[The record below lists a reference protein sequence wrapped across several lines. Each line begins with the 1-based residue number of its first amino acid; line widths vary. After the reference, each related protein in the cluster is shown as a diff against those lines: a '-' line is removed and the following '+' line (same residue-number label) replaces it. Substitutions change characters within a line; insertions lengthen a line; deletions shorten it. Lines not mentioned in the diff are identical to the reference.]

1 MDLIFPRKWPE
12 ANVPGT
18 TGHFKAL
25 VANRMVP
32 TLRGVGL
39 GRVGGILMLGWWSSG
54 HPRPITVVGTGHP
67 AAAFQGNPASEC
79 YKDVDPKDASH
90 GAIFLRLSGTDKTA
104 LEESFLESLI
114 LTTG

>member
-18 TGHFKAL
+18 TRNFKAL

-54 HPRPITVVGTGHP
+54 HPRPITIVGTGHP
-67 AAAFQGNPASEC
+67 AATFQGNPGSVC
-79 YKDVDPKDASH
+79 YEEVSLDTGVPSH
-90 GAIFLRLSGTDKTA
+90 GAISPILGPCTCTA
-104 LEESFLESLI
+104 LEERSVGSLI
-114 LTTG
+114 L

>member
-18 TGHFKAL
+18 TRHFKAL

-67 AAAFQGNPASEC
+67 AATFQGNPASEC
-79 YKDVDPKDASH
+79 YEDVDPRDPSY
-90 GAIFLRLSGTDKTA
+90 GAISPIPGPCTCTA
-104 LEESFLESLI
+104 LEERSLGSLI
-114 LTTG
+114 L

>member
-18 TGHFKAL
+18 TRHFKAL

-54 HPRPITVVGTGHP
+54 HPRPITVVGTWHP
-67 AAAFQGNPASEC
+67 AATFQGNPASEC
-79 YKDVDPKDASH
+79 YKDAHPRDSSH
-90 GAIFLRLSGTDKTA
+90 GAISSILGPRTCTA
-104 LEESFLESLI
+104 LEERSVGSLI
-114 LTTG
+114 L